1 MKQYDF
7 RFNTALIQSF
17 VGKTLTKYKHAEFM
31 YTNSVTGIVGLEIND
46 VVYAL
51 TNEYEAIDFLSLD
64 DEATIFRI
72 SKSKWNNID
81 SMINNDIN
89 EVYVNETIKKIV
101 LVNDHIIIND
111 RRNVAYDMHDT
122 KGIIFCFENHELCFV
137 KQDCWFSQEI
147 EIYKGYNLL
156 EKTGDGK
163 GILEDF
169 KTDNNKEVF
178 VKRSIVEI
186 Q

>member
-89 EVYVNETIKKIV
+89 EVYVN
-101 LVNDHIIIND
+101 
-111 RRNVAYDMHDT
+111 
-122 KGIIFCFENHELCFV
+122 
-137 KQDCWFSQEI
+137 
-147 EIYKGYNLL
+147 
-156 EKTGDGK
+156 
-163 GILEDF
+163 
-169 KTDNNKEVF
+169 
-178 VKRSIVEI
+178 
-186 Q
+186 